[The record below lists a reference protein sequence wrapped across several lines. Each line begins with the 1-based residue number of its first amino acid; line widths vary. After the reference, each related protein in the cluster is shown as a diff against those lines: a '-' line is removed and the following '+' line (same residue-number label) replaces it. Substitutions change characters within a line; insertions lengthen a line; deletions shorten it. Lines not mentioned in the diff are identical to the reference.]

1 MTTVEQRPNFYEH
14 QYLEAADLTAVVD
27 YSRAQLARTQ
37 LGAHRWGIALG
48 LDLREVPGP
57 GSTLDVFVQPGY
69 AWDGFGR
76 AIVVPEPHRI
86 AGALFASIDGE
97 FVPGNPPRLVE
108 VWISYTE
115 TATKGPRPG
124 FEECEGG
131 PSFARVLES
140 YRVEV
145 GRRATLATQR
155 EPITIAGR
163 SVDASQALITFDPA
177 APELDDASVPY
188 QDFPEPGT
196 TARWLIPIGL
206 VSWEPGNPGHFVER
220 DEPALARHVRAR

>member
-131 PSFARVLES
+131 PSFRRVCS
-140 YRVEV
+140 SRIASRSAG
-145 GRRATLATQR
+145 GRRLPRSASR
-155 EPITIAGR
+155 SRSRAGASTRPRR
-163 SVDASQALITFDPA
+163 SSPSTRPRPNSSTRACRTRTSPDA
-177 APELDDASVPY
+177 
-188 QDFPEPGT
+188 GT
-196 TARWLIPIGL
+196 TARVVDP
-206 VSWEPGNPGHFVER
+206 HR
-220 DEPALARHVRAR
+220 DGVVGAW